1 MLEKIIGVYSIT
13 NLINGKIYIGS
24 SVDIKQRHYEHI
36 SDLRRNVHHSIHLQR
51 AWNKYSED
59 DFKFEIIELV
69 IDNDKLL
76 EREQYWMDYYNCY
89 HRDYGYNLHKIAGSP
104 LGYKHSEETKKL
116 LSIKGKGLKR
126 SEETKQ
132 KISVARKGLSNTWL
146 IGVKQSEEHLKNR
159 FENMR
164 GRPLKEE
171 SKINMR
177 TPIIQLSRDGEF
189 IREWTGAS
197 EASKILDI
205 DISGITKCCRG
216 RQKTHKGFKWIYK
229 DNFYKEKNFKA
240 ID

>member
-1 MLEKIIGVYSIT
+1 MDKKINSGVYKIS
-13 NLINGKIYIGS
+13 NFQNGKVYIGS
-24 SVDIKQRHYEHI
+24 SINIKQRYYEHT
-36 SDLRRNVHHSIHLQR
+36 SDLKRNVHHSIHLQR
-51 AWNKYSED
+51 AWNKYGED
-59 DFKFEIIELV
+59 CFEFEIVELV

-89 HRDYGYNLHKIAGSP
+89 HRDYGYNLHKVAGSP

-116 LSIKGKGLKR
+116 LSIIGKGVKK

-132 KISVARKGLSNTWL
+132 KMSESRKGMKTKLK
-146 IGVKQSEEHLKNR
+146 GHKQTLEHLENR
-159 FENMR
+159 FKNMR

-197 EASKILDI
+197 EASRILEI

-216 RQKTHKGFKWIYK
+216 RQKTHKGYKWIYK
-229 DNFYKEKNFKA
+229 NDLKEV
-240 ID
+240 D